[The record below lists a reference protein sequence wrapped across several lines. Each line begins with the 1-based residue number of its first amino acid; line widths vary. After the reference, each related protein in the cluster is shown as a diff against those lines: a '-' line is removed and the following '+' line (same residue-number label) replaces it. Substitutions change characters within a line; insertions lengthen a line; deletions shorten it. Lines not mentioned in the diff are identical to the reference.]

1 MALEGEAMAFVEVTG
16 RQCLGQ
22 ASHRLAIDW
31 VADGPTLAAGWS
43 FDGTSLSVSAD
54 RLGFIPLFYAR
65 EGSRMIVADSLQE
78 IAARLSAPAFDDEA
92 IAVFMALGYLVGDQ
106 TPLAGVKVLMPGETL
121 RWREG
126 VLSGERPTIPLMPAF
141 SGDPHEARSRF
152 AELFACAIERRAAG
166 GVGRLPLSGGR
177 DSRHICL
184 ELTQQGTPPPRTL
197 VLRAKVGDESGAARA
212 LSRHLGI
219 ECQVIETA
227 QDRVVA
233 ERQKN
238 RLNHYSTDENSWY
251 LALMPHLDGPV
262 FDGLSGDVLCNG
274 SYFDPHMAES
284 LDAGDVAGAADRL
297 LTAGS
302 YTAFLKRS
310 FQDRWRLQVAR
321 DAIIRELA
329 AHVGVPD
336 PVKSFVF
343 WNRIRREIA
352 LLPIAMAGQKQAVCL
367 PYQDPDVLEFLLSLP
382 WRSFAVGAFHD
393 EVIRWGYPHAAHIP
407 YSAKAEGPRPRADW
421 ASLSRRASNLA
432 RPLFNVFTRPER
444 VVGYTLEALR
454 TGDVRPLTPTFVKVM
469 PLLQAVQELGVDPH
483 RHQAA
488 ADPAGQAA

>member
-1 MALEGEAMAFVEVTG
+1 MAFVEVIG

-22 ASHRLAIDW
+22 ASHHLDFDW
-31 VADGPTLAAGWS
+31 VAGGPTLVAGWS
-43 FDGTSLSVSAD
+43 FDGASLSVSAD

-65 EGSRMIVADSLQE
+65 EGRRLIVADSLRE
-78 IAARLSAPAFDDEA
+78 AAARLSAPAFDDEA

-121 RWREG
+121 LWREG
-126 VLSGERPTIPLMPAF
+126 VLSGERPAIPLMAAF
-141 SGDPHEARSRF
+141 PGDPHEARTRF
-152 AELFACAIERRAAG
+152 AELFARAIERRAAG

-184 ELTQQGTPPPRTL
+184 ELAQQDTPPPRTL
-197 VLRAKVGDESGAARA
+197 VLRAKRGDESGVACA
-212 LSRHLGI
+212 LSQHLGI
-219 ECQVIETA
+219 ECQVIDNP
-227 QDRVVA
+227 QDCIAA

-262 FDGLSGDVLCNG
+262 FDGLAGDALSNG
-274 SYFDPHMAES
+274 NYFDPRTAEC
-284 LDAGDVAGAADRL
+284 LDAGDLEGAANRVL
-297 LTAGS
+297 MAGS
-302 YTAFLKRS
+302 YTSFLKRP
-310 FQDRWRLQVAR
+310 FQDRWRLQVAH

-329 AHVGVPD
+329 MHAGAPD
-336 PVKSFVF
+336 PVKSFLF

-352 LLPIAMAGQKQAVCL
+352 LLPIAMAGQQQAVCL
-367 PYQDPDVLEFLLSLP
+367 PYPDPDVLEFLLSLP
-382 WRSFAVGAFHD
+382 WQSFATRAFHD
-393 EVIRWGYPHAAHIP
+393 EVIRSRYPHAAHIP
-407 YSAKAEGPRPRADW
+407 YSQKATGSPPRVEW
-421 ASLSRRASNLA
+421 ASLSRRVSHLA
-432 RPLFNVFTRPER
+432 RPLFNAFTRPER

-454 TGDVRPLTPTFVKVM
+454 TGHIRPLTPTFVKVM

-488 ADPAGQAA
+488 AHPTGKAA